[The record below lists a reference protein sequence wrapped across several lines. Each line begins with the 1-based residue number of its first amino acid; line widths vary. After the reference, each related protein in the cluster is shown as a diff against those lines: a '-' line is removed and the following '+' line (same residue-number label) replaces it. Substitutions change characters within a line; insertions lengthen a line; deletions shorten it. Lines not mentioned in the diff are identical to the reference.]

1 MKRLDLKRVLSI
13 VAFLALAAF
22 SCYWT
27 AESLY
32 IWQPSI
38 TIIGAWLIAVVFY
51 VVASLCFS
59 LFLNSL
65 DKNAYFPSN
74 QGVFKSRG
82 GKFALGIVGLIAF
95 WFVFSMPTNTHTL
108 LYRSSIKNVITTD
121 LTRTQ
126 GYLQGLKDN
135 NVKIKEIEARYNTK
149 KNNVDA
155 LILRMIAEIDNPSAI
170 GIGERFNTILA
181 ELEQELGTTIQRNK
195 NIGTTRTQWLTTI
208 NYYQSQAY
216 EQLTNYKA
224 KCDNEIEEI
233 RRMMGSKE
241 LEQLIANCRI
251 ALSDINN
258 MDGVNNKVIKAA
270 TNDLTNAYSFI
281 KTNSQYIEFKDND
294 KDIYTRDG
302 AMPEAKAMLSVPD
315 VWKDFLTTDKYKGHG
330 FIWWVFIAI
339 LVDLAAFIFFNMAFG
354 KKQNNTI

>member
-1 MKRLDLKRVLSI
+1 MKSFNLKRVLSI

-27 AESLY
+27 SESLY

-38 TIIGAWLIAVVFY
+38 TIVGAWLIAVVFY
-51 VVASLCFS
+51 IVASLCFT
-59 LFLNSL
+59 LFLSSL
-65 DKNAYFPSN
+65 DKNEYFPSN
-74 QGVFKSRG
+74 QGLFKSRG
-82 GKFALGIVGLIAF
+82 GRFALGLIGLLAF
-95 WFVFSMPTNTHTL
+95 WMVFSMPTNTHTL

-126 GYLQGLKDN
+126 GYLQSLKDN
-135 NVKIKEIEARYNTK
+135 NIKINEINSRYNATEV
-149 KNNVDA
+149 NVKSE
-155 LILRMIAEIDNPSAI
+155 LLLMLKEIDNPSAL
-170 GIGERFNTILA
+170 GIGERFNTHLA
-181 ELEQELGTTIQRNK
+181 KVGHELGVTIEPLANV
-195 NIGTTRTQWLTTI
+195 GTTRTQWLST
-208 NYYQSQAY
+208 YRHYESQAY
-216 EQLTNYKA
+216 EQLRLLRS
-224 KCDNEIEEI
+224 KCDKEIEEI

-241 LEQLIANCRI
+241 LEQLTANCRI
-251 ALSDINN
+251 ALSDIDK

-270 TNDLTNAYSFI
+270 TNDLTNAYSYI

-294 KDIYTRDG
+294 RELYTRDG

-339 LVDLAAFIFFNMAFG
+339 LVDLAAFIFFNIAFG
-354 KKQNNTI
+354 KNKDNEL